1 MELSYFKIYFM
12 VPISRNSSFFIFKTI
27 YEIHQNTFTGE
38 CRLSCYCY
46 GQQEKK
52 SLSSLKRSFY
62 ILCLPRDRWFHNPV
76 FSLEEDDDH
85 DTRRNL
91 ATEYPSHRY
100 LCEGSK
106 RSTCKMLFLLQT
118 LWIWRQNNWNLKNV
132 KFKI

>member
-12 VPISRNSSFFIFKTI
+12 VPISRNSSFSIFKTI